1 MLRSCEAAP
10 LPRWAGRRS
19 GRERHATPA
28 PAFAVSIKHSNRAG
42 GDPESQSLPTGHAP
56 PPVDDAPARPLDKS
70 HETGGVR

>member
-1 MLRSCEAAP
+1 MTRFNILPAA
-10 LPRWAGRRS
+10 LA
-19 GRERHATPA
+19 ATLVVAMAA